1 MEDALLAG
9 SPNNTGRGGNNTPDD
24 GRFLGSKSFDLGEE
38 EAVPYTHLTLPTTER
53 V

>member
-24 GRFLGSKSFDLGEE
+24 GRFLDSKSFDMGEE
-38 EAVPYTHLTLPTTER
+38 EDWQDLDIAANDWKF
-53 V
+53 